1 MKWIKVFAVLVL
13 TCLMLAACGS
23 GKPSQKQMESDLQMS
38 GIVQFPIEKVEITES
53 HGDKSDYYARVRLS
67 GSEDLFSYS
76 ANGYAKYRKSD
87 GRWILADCDL
97 SSDVK
102 ATIKQVPT
110 EQEIL
115 NGFGG
120 LKPLEFYLPHS
131 YYYTAKDLVDT
142 ERSNGLSFESQFGN
156 FAFSEITMDDRDSG
170 VSISFGV
177 TCDETYH
184 GVSAVES
191 FHMQYIYDANDNGW
205 IIWGSAE
212 CADVDYSGLVGR
224 TVRNHEMDGY
234 IDSFSADG
242 FTLVIDGETYGF
254 SVAEEY
260 RDITSQFEH
269 LRWRDIPFLG
279 SDTIRYV
286 PSYNDLYSEEHGAYV
301 SQAWFSLQDMT
312 IRLDQSSF
320 SMNSLGLY
328 PLEISE

>member
-120 LKPLEFYLPHS
+120 LEPLEFYLPYS
-131 YYYTAKDLVDT
+131 YYYTAKDIVDT
-142 ERSNGLSFESQFGN
+142 SRSNGLSFESQFGN
-156 FAFSEITMDDRDSG
+156 FAFSEITMDSSDSDIN
-170 VSISFGV
+170 ISFDV

-184 GVSAVES
+184 GVSATETFS
-191 FHMQYIYDANDNGW
+191 MRYEYDANDNGW
-205 IIWGSAE
+205 RIGGHAK
-212 CADVDYSGLVGR
+212 CADIDYSGLVGR
-224 TVRNHEMDGY
+224 TVRNHEMEGY
-234 IDSFSADG
+234 IDSFSSDG

-254 SVAEEY
+254 TVKEDYQEL
-260 RDITSQFEH
+260 TSQFEH
-269 LRWRDIPFLG
+269 MRFRNTLG
-279 SDTIRYV
+279 ADNIMYES
-286 PSYNDLYSEEHGAYV
+286 SYNDLYSEYYGTYV
-301 SQAWFSLQDMT
+301 PEAWFSLHDMT
-312 IRLDQSSF
+312 ITLRSNLPF
-320 SMNSLGLY
+320 SRIGLN